1 MRQIIC
7 LICNYCILDI
17 SLEKKNMSRS
27 DGCQSRHIDYLYII
41 SEKSLKSSLL
51 LGFSQSGRV
60 AVGAS

>member
-7 LICNYCILDI
+7 LNCNYCILDI

-41 SEKSLKSSLL
+41 SEKSLKSSLP
-51 LGFSQSGRV
+51 GFSQSGRV